1 MGDNDPGE
9 LGAAPRMPLDP
20 EKRRAGGR
28 GRGDKPLQFRASAF
42 VPPPGKTADDTAQ
55 CRICLQTAQC
65 STLIKA
71 CGCKH
76 SAQRS
81 AYVHQDCI
89 LRWIERDKR
98 AREGGCKICKNE
110 WKFHEK
116 GKPRGDSAEA
126 KKEDEPTQDREMI
139 LALGVLFQYLWS
151 RVKAHTASEKEEIL
165 LLEAGLQRP
174 GPWTSWVNR
183 TLEKQKS
190 LFALSPQSISMGN
203 MRPGSRRG
211 SKAEF
216 AGSTPQPL
224 IPSGGTGLTR
234 RIRRSSMLRDRGSQ
248 LVPGADGGEAGTPT
262 SSGGGGQGASAR
274 RPSLMGGS
282 NVWRPGALTLPAESR
297 KNSTLSDVGSS
308 GRSRSSTG
316 SSSASFRLEDP
327 RLEHRGAVG
336 DTGTEVGA
344 LGSPKAGPA
353 AALMEAWERMANG
366 SGTVPDLHL
375 FTDNSANFHGPW
387 TELLRLSDRSKDR
400 RASIDASSL
409 DNNASLFQ
417 VLSTSWY
424 ALSRGQGGLSDLRTL
439 VRKGKGALGPWS
451 SAIEPR
457 QDGGNSQGGRA
468 RRASIDVS
476 SMITSDSFPSEESLV
491 GEEGGE
497 DKATAGRGDSET
509 AAQGRG
515 PREGEGEAES
525 DEERRERRL
534 SISMVETLIHEAII
548 EVAGSTD
555 KQQLQQ
561 QSDQDTLKQE
571 EQAVAAAGEE
581 EEFSPSG
588 AQGGATPK
596 DTDTTVDAAATKASL
611 CWVCS
616 IGGEIFD
623 LHETCKCTG
632 PNQFAHADCWKSWVH
647 ERKTPGLKTHCPD
660 CGCQWKL
667 MHLVGDDEPA
677 RPVFDDHTG
686 AEIKENDPS
695 SPQNSERP
703 PTEDIQNALTILFSR
718 VAQNNLT
725 PRNKDLLRLVG
736 SQFPGSWSKW
746 IKQQVAH
753 RRRNRLSVSGP
764 AEEMTPV
771 EPTEGAPGAAEA
783 SDAEIAEGEEGRPP
797 GKLERKPS
805 IVDFIPFLSRRKSFA
820 GFKSKSEVDTE
831 SKSGR
836 SSETNDFERHV
847 SLPKSKGYDRRSLP
861 SLSEDV
867 DGTEMP
873 DRRRS
878 ILTYTPEPRKDQ
890 GQNGDSPGAVSTS
903 QIDLAEHIIEKN
915 RRGSNF
921 GIFSFRGAEGR
932 GDGSEEPRR
941 KGSILNVF
949 STFSRRFS
957 VSVKKKGLF
966 GRRTTM
972 MLKTPTRLRI
982 EADGEREAWDD
993 QAPARGYDDYEAQMD
1008 VTCFCCYSAKPDLR

>member
-1 MGDNDPGE
+1 M
-9 LGAAPRMPLDP
+9 
-20 EKRRAGGR
+20 
-28 GRGDKPLQFRASAF
+28 QFRASAF
-42 VPPPGKTADDTAQ
+42 VPPPGKTAEDQAQ
-55 CRICLQTAQC
+55 CRICLQTDQC
-65 STLIKA
+65 SVLIKA

-98 AREGGCKICKNE
+98 TREGGCKICKSE
-110 WKFHEK
+110 WKFHEA
-116 GKPRGDSAEA
+116 GKPRGESAEA
-126 KKEDEPTQDREMI
+126 SGRKEDEPKQDRDMM

-183 TLEKQKS
+183 TLEKQRS

-211 SKAEF
+211 STVGN
-216 AGSTPQPL
+216 AGGTPQPL
-224 IPSGGTGLTR
+224 IPSTGGTGLTR

-282 NVWRPGALTLPAESR
+282 NVWRPGGSAPEPR

-316 SSSASFRLEDP
+316 SSTASFRMEDP
-327 RLEHRGAVG
+327 RLDLRVPGG
-336 DTGTEVGA
+336 DTGAEVGT
-344 LGSPKAGPA
+344 LLSPKAGPA

-375 FTDNSANFHGPW
+375 FTDTSANFHGPW
-387 TELLRLSDRSKDR
+387 TELLRISDRSKER

-409 DNNASLFQ
+409 ENNASLFQ

-451 SAIEPR
+451 SAIEHM
-457 QDGGNSQGGRA
+457 QDGSNSQGGRA

-476 SMITSDSFPSEESLV
+476 SMIFSDSFPTEENLEAVAS
-491 GEEGGE
+491 GDGGR
-497 DKATAGRGDSET
+497 DKATAGRGDLE
-509 AAQGRG
+509 AAAEGRG
-515 PREGEGEAES
+515 PWEGEGEAGS
-525 DEERRERRL
+525 DKASRERRL
-534 SISMVETLIHEAII
+534 SISMVETLIHEAML
-548 EVAGSTD
+548 EAAGPAD
-555 KQQLQQ
+555 EQQPQQ
-561 QSDQDTLKQE
+561 QWDKNMKHEEEQE
-571 EQAVAAAGEE
+571 QEPEQVQEPEQEQEQEQEQAVATAGEE
-581 EEFSPSG
+581 DRSSPG
-588 AQGGATPK
+588 WARGGATPQ
-596 DTDTTVDAAATKASL
+596 DPEPPANATDPKTSL

-623 LHETCKCTG
+623 LHETCQCVG
-632 PNQFAHADCWKSWVH
+632 PNQFAHADCWKSWIQ

-660 CGCQWKL
+660 CGRPWKL
-667 MHLVGDDEPA
+667 MHLIEGDEPA

-686 AEIKENDPS
+686 AEIKEENDPS
-695 SPQNSERP
+695 SPHNSERP
-703 PTEDIQNALTILFSR
+703 PTEDIQNALTILFAR

-736 SQFPGSWSKW
+736 SQFPGTWSKW

-771 EPTEGAPGAAEA
+771 EPTEGAPGAPEA
-783 SDAEIAEGEEGRPP
+783 SSAAEGAEGEEGHPVGSR
-797 GKLERKPS
+797 LERKPS
-805 IVDFIPFLSRRKSFA
+805 IVDYIPFLSRRKSFS

-831 SKSGR
+831 SQSEKR
-836 SSETNDFERHV
+836 SESNDFERHV
-847 SLPKSKGYDRRSLP
+847 GFPTSKGYDRRSLP

-867 DGTEMP
+867 DGTEVP

-878 ILTYTPEPRKDQ
+878 ILTYTPEPRKEQ
-890 GQNGDSPGAVSTS
+890 GQASGAGGSPGAVSTS

-921 GIFSFRGAEGR
+921 GIFSFRGAGAA
-932 GDGSEEPRR
+932 DGSEAPRR

-972 MLKTPTRLRI
+972 KMKTPTRLRI
-982 EADGEREAWDD
+982 EADGEREAWED